1 MTSAENPVTRQLAK
15 FLVDSKWED
24 MPAPLRHEARR
35 ALLNWSGCALGGC
48 RDKAIER
55 AIAALAPFA
64 GPGQATLIG
73 RMERFDAPNAAFINA
88 MSANILD
95 YDDTHLRTVIHP
107 SVPVAAVLLALIG
120 HRKISGAQLLHAI
133 ILGVETE
140 CRIGNA
146 VSPGHYARGWHITGT
161 CGVFGAAA
169 AAGKLLCLDTQEM
182 TWALGLAAAQ
192 SAGLVEMFGSMAKSL
207 NIGSAAKNGLVA
219 ALLAKS
225 GFTASETGIEG
236 RFGFA
241 NVLAENPDYAAIT
254 GGLGE
259 TWELLLDTYKP
270 YPSGVV
276 LHPVL
281 DACLEIRGR
290 QVLAADEI
298 AGLTLRV
305 NPLAVLRAD
314 NPEPRNG
321 MEAKLSLQHGAAV
334 CLLLGAAGVR
344 QFGDECAADAE
355 VAALRRRVVVEK
367 DETVAVEAAF
377 ASVMTR
383 DGRTFDAHIAHALG
397 SSARP
402 MSDAALEKKFLEL
415 AAIGTP
421 GLAARQAVELL
432 WRADSLADLS
442 ILARLLAP

>member
-1 MTSAENPVTRQLAK
+1 MISAENPVTRVLAK
-15 FLVDSKWED
+15 FLVDAKWED
-24 MPAPLRHEARR
+24 MSASLRHEARR
-35 ALLNWSGCALGGC
+35 ALLNWCGCALGGC
-48 RDKAIER
+48 RDEAVER
-55 AIAALAPFA
+55 SIAALAPFA

-73 RMERFDAPNAAFINA
+73 RAERFDAPNAAFINA

-107 SVPVAAVLLALIG
+107 SVPVAAALLALVG
-120 HRKISGAQLLHAI
+120 HCKVSGAQLLHAF
-133 ILGVETE
+133 ILGVEVE

-169 AAGKLLCLDTQEM
+169 AAGKLLHLDARQM

-207 NIGSAAKNGLVA
+207 NIGIAAKNGLVA

-241 NVLAENPDYAAIT
+241 NVLADKPDYLAIT

-259 TWELLLDTYKP
+259 TWELLLDAYKP

-281 DACLEIRGR
+281 DACLEIRER
-290 QVLAADEI
+290 EI
-298 AGLTLRV
+298 FTAGDIARVMLRV
-305 NPLAVLRAD
+305 NPLAALRAD
-314 NPEPRNG
+314 NPAPRNG

-334 CLLLGAAGVR
+334 SLLQGAAGVR
-344 QFGDECAADAE
+344 QFSDAIAVDEA
-355 VAALRRRVVVEK
+355 VAGLRQRVAIEK
-367 DETVAVEAAF
+367 DTTLDLEAAMV
-377 ASVMTR
+377 SVLTA
-383 DGRTFDAHIAHALG
+383 DGRRFDAQVAHALG
-397 SSARP
+397 CSARP

-415 AAIGTP
+415 AALGAP
-421 GLAARQAVELL
+421 GLAAPQIIDLL
-432 WRADSLADLS
+432 WRADELADLS
-442 ILARLLAP
+442 VLMSLLAT